1 MIRYSFVLFVS
12 MVLFCYACGYL
23 WAKDESEDAYDLGK
37 IVVTP
42 TSYESSVKDSS
53 LSVSVVTK
61 SDIEASTS
69 HSATDIL
76 TVLPGVFVQ
85 KTSQFG
91 RADVVIRGQGSRG
104 RRVMVLV
111 DGKPE
116 KMGLYGC
123 TITHALPLDNVQ
135 RIEVVRGPASVL
147 YGSDALGGVI
157 NIITEKA
164 KEKSEG
170 QATVSYGSYDTQE
183 YLLKQGGKLD
193 AFNYFLT
200 YDRQESRGHLPN
212 SDYNSKDI
220 TLRMGQQLNEQF
232 HLGFN
237 TRYFDGFKRE
247 PSPAPADT
255 WNLYERGAYDVTLDG
270 KISEIS
276 NLMLKAYRDFGTHKF
291 SDDTH
296 SKDYTNGAM
305 LHFDFELLKDNTL
318 LLGSE
323 FRQQGGNILNG
334 PGTVKGK
341 YEKDELAFFFH
352 DEQRLFDKLILSGG
366 LRYNDDEYIGVL
378 FSSQAGAV
386 YHLLDT
392 TSVRM
397 SVNKGFRAPQLNEL
411 RFATQANPD
420 LEAEKAWNYEAGFN
434 HQLTK
439 KLNIDFTYFIM
450 DAENFIRVSS
460 GKFQNLDTVKFKGS
474 ESSLEYIFNE
484 LLRGR
489 LSYSWLDNG
498 NYTQGRPENEVGMSL
513 IYKKKEWKVSLTGQW
528 IDNYYAADNR
538 QQAIPNFFLLNSKV
552 MYDIS
557 KDWQVFLGIN
567 NILNVE
573 HEIYADV
580 PGASG
585 VFTQPKRNFETGV
598 TFKW

>member
-1 MIRYSFVLFVS
+1 MIRYRVVLFAS
-12 MVLFCYACGYL
+12 MVLFCSACGCL
-23 WAKDESEDAYDLGK
+23 WAEESGDAWDLGK

-42 TSYESSVKDSS
+42 TRYELSVQDSS
-53 LSVSVVTK
+53 LPVSVVTK

-76 TVLPGVFVQ
+76 TILPGVFVH

-91 RADVVIRGQGSRG
+91 RADVVIRGHGSRG
-104 RRVMVLV
+104 RRIMVLV

-157 NIITEKA
+157 NIITEKP
-164 KEKSEG
+164 KEKFEG
-170 QATVSYGSYDTQE
+170 QATALYGSYDIQE
-183 YLLKQGGKLD
+183 YLLKQGGKFD
-193 AFNYFLT
+193 TFDYFLT
-200 YDRQESRGHLPN
+200 YDRQQSRGHLPN
-212 SDYNSKDI
+212 SDYDSKDA
-220 TLRMGQQLNEQF
+220 TLRLGQQLNEQF
-232 HLGFN
+232 RLAFN

-247 PSPAPADT
+247 PTPAPADT
-255 WNLYERGAYDVTLDG
+255 WNLYERGAYDLSLDG
-270 KISEIS
+270 KISETS
-276 NLMLKAYRDFGTHKF
+276 NLMLKVYRDFGMHKF
-291 SDDTH
+291 SDGTH

-305 LHFDFELLKDNTL
+305 LHVDFELLKDNTL

-323 FRQQGGNILNG
+323 FRQQGGNILGG
-334 PGTVKGK
+334 PGTTKGK

-366 LRYNDDEYIGVL
+366 LRYNDDEYVGAL
-378 FSSQAGAV
+378 FASQVGAV

-392 TSVRM
+392 TSVRV
-397 SVNKGFRAPQLNEL
+397 SVNRGFRTPALNEL

-420 LEAEKAWNYEAGFN
+420 LKAEKAWNYEAGFN
-434 HQLTK
+434 HKLTEK
-439 KLNIDFTYFIM
+439 ATVDFTYFIM
-450 DAENFIRVSS
+450 KAENFIRVSS
-460 GKFQNLDTVKFKGS
+460 GKFRNLDTVEFKGS
-474 ESSLEYIFNE
+474 ETSLEYLFNKS
-484 LLRGR
+484 LRAR

-498 NYTQGRPENEVGMSL
+498 NYTQGRPENELDMSL
-513 IYKKKEWKVSLTGQW
+513 IYKKKKWKASLTGQW
-528 IDNYYAADNR
+528 VDNYYAADNR

-552 MYDIS
+552 MYNITD
-557 KDWQVFLGIN
+557 DWQVFLGIN
-567 NILNVE
+567 NLLNVE
-573 HEIYADV
+573 HKIYADV

-598 TFKW
+598 AFKW